1 MSHSKRSQHIAL
13 PAMRKWFALRPLAV
27 SMSVVFLSACGEE
40 PEVAN
45 IYTSVDE
52 CSSSNP
58 NYMQECK
65 VAYQEAKD
73 EALRTGPK
81 FLAQSDCEYEF
92 GQDNCEY
99 VANKENP
106 ENTQNS
112 SNNNAQSSSGS
123 FFMPLMAGYMMGNM
137 FSGRNRGYSQPMY
150 TSYSRNSSY
159 RGRWFGATGKDYGGL
174 GNRTAKVYRS
184 DFKPKPT
191 VNNTV
196 KRGGFGKSVARAKA
210 STRSWGG

>member
-1 MSHSKRSQHIAL
+1 MTKATINTKSASKRTAHIAL
-13 PAMRKWFALRPLAV
+13 PSMRKWFAFRPLAV

-40 PEVAN
+40 PEIAS

-81 FLAQSDCEYEF
+81 FLGQADCEFEF

-99 VANKENP
+99 VARTEEQIPGNN
-106 ENTQNS
+106 
-112 SNNNAQSSSGS
+112 NNNANNQSSSGS
-123 FFMPLMAGYMMGNM
+123 FFMPLMAGYMMGIC
-137 FSGRNRGYSQPMY
+137 
-150 TSYSRNSSY
+150 
-159 RGRWFGATGKDYGGL
+159 
-174 GNRTAKVYRS
+174 
-184 DFKPKPT
+184 
-191 VNNTV
+191 
-196 KRGGFGKSVARAKA
+196 
-210 STRSWGG
+210 

>member
-81 FLAQSDCEYEF
+81 FLAQVIVNMNLAKITANMSRIKKTLKIYPTITAT
-92 GQDNCEY
+92 QTRNLAQ
-99 VANKENP
+99 VAFLCP
-106 ENTQNS
+106 
-112 SNNNAQSSSGS
+112 
-123 FFMPLMAGYMMGNM
+123 
-137 FSGRNRGYSQPMY
+137 
-150 TSYSRNSSY
+150 
-159 RGRWFGATGKDYGGL
+159 
-174 GNRTAKVYRS
+174 
-184 DFKPKPT
+184 
-191 VNNTV
+191 
-196 KRGGFGKSVARAKA
+196 
-210 STRSWGG
+210 